1 MMQEDEE
8 EGQTTDI
15 LRLFFPCIPSLSASR
30 CLKAHFPTAAGD
42 LYINLYGYLNSL
54 KSGQKSIRS
63 GPRGLMSR
71 MRLSQMREIIHR
83 ILA

>member
-15 LRLFFPCIPSLSASR
+15 LRLFFPCIPSLSAR
-30 CLKAHFPTAAGD
+30 RLKAHFPTAAGD
-42 LYINLYGYLNSL
+42 LYINLLDYLNSL
-54 KSGQKSIRS
+54 KSGQKIIRS
-63 GPRGLMSR
+63 GPQGLTSR
-71 MRLSQMREIIHR
+71 MRLSQMREISCC

>member
-8 EGQTTDI
+8 EGQTIDI

-63 GPRGLMSR
+63 GP
-71 MRLSQMREIIHR
+71 
-83 ILA
+83 